1 MIQSGT
7 SAFKPSSAFYQKLLK
22 RNSLFWGVI
31 IVAAFSGE
39 MALDAFVEKLW
50 RSNNKGKLWD
60 DIKDNY

>member
-7 SAFKPSSAFYQKLLK
+7 STFRPSSALYQRLFK
-22 RNSLFWGVI
+22 RNSLFWGAI

-50 RSNNKGKLWD
+50 RSHNKGKLWD